1 MKSVS
6 KAVIAALVGGL
17 RPFFALE
24 KSDVGFIV
32 RARKQQSSA
41 GIVER

>member
-1 MKSVS
+1 MKFVP
-6 KAVIAALVGGL
+6 KAIIAALVGGL
-17 RPFFALE
+17 RPFFAFR